1 MMTINK
7 FIEVCENFI
16 PVKTSGGVK
25 PFLIVLFWVY
35 PQKLFAN
42 ENSSLPTT
50 LDDATQ
56 TVVESL
62 LEIWAAFVGRIPYFV
77 AGFVVIIIT
86 WVAAS
91 LFSSLAVRMMNR
103 SGLRDSL
110 KILLRRFV
118 SIGAWILGVLLAA
131 MIIFPG
137 LTPSKAIG
145 AMGIASIA
153 VGLAFKDI
161 FENFFAGILLLWRFP
176 FEKGDIIECEDILGT
191 VENVALRMTEIR
203 LLSGELIVCPN
214 SFLFKNPVKVLTNK
228 DVLRANITVGVAYGE
243 DVEKAVKTISEA
255 VNNCSSVEHSRETQI
270 VPTAFGSSSVDIEVY
285 WWTDAHPKATRDSKA
300 EIVSSVKKAL
310 DDAGI
315 EIPFPYRTLTFK
327 EPLRLDQEE

>member
-1 MMTINK
+1 
-7 FIEVCENFI
+7 
-16 PVKTSGGVK
+16 
-25 PFLIVLFWVY
+25 
-35 PQKLFAN
+35 
-42 ENSSLPTT
+42 
-50 LDDATQ
+50 
-56 TVVESL
+56 
-62 LEIWAAFVGRIPYFV
+62 
-77 AGFVVIIIT
+77 
-86 WVAAS
+86 
-91 LFSSLAVRMMNR
+91 MNR
-103 SGLRDSL
+103 SELRGSL

-118 SIGAWILGVLLAA
+118 SIGVWILGVLLAA

-203 LLSGELIVCPN
+203 LLSGELVVCPN

-228 DVLRANITVGVAYGE
+228 DVLRSNITVGIAYSE

-255 VNNCSSVEHSRETQI
+255 VSNCSSVEQSREIQI

-300 EIVSSVKKAL
+300 EIISSVKKAL
-310 DDAGI
+310 DNAGI

-327 EPLRLDQEE
+327 EPLRLDRED

>member
-1 MMTINK
+1 MMPIYK
-7 FIEVCENFI
+7 FREVCKNFI
-16 PVKTSGGVK
+16 PIKTSGGLK
-25 PFLIVLFWVY
+25 PYLIVLFFACPHKV
-35 PQKLFAN
+35 FAN
-42 ENSSLPTT
+42 ENSTVPTT
-50 LDDATQ
+50 LDNATQ

-62 LEIWAAFVGRIPYFV
+62 LEIWSAFVDRIPYFI
-77 AGFVVIIIT
+77 AGFVVILIT
-86 WVAAS
+86 WGAAS
-91 LFSSLAVRMMNR
+91 LLSSMAVRMMNR
-103 SGLRDSL
+103 SRLRDSL

-118 SIGAWILGVLLAA
+118 SIGVWILGVLLAA

-228 DVLRANITVGVAYGE
+228 DVLRANITVGIAYGE
-243 DVEKAVKTISEA
+243 DIEKAVKTISDA
-255 VNNCSSVEHSRETQI
+255 VNNCSSVEQSRETQI
-270 VPTAFGSSSVDIEVY
+270 VPTAFGSSSVDIEV
-285 WWTDAHPKATRDSKA
+285 
-300 EIVSSVKKAL
+300 
-310 DDAGI
+310 
-315 EIPFPYRTLTFK
+315 
-327 EPLRLDQEE
+327 